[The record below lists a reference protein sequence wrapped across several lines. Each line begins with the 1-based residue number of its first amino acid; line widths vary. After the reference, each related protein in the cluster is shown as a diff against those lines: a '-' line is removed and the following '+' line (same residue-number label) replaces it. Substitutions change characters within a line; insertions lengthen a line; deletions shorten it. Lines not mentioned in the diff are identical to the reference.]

1 MDSPKRLKN
10 KKTTINQKNNDSK
23 YFQDALTVAL
33 NYENIKKNPQKISKI
48 KPFIDQYNW
57 KEIKSPSHE
66 KDWKNFELNDK
77 STALNVLYMPYNTE
91 E

>member
-10 KKTTINQKNNDSK
+10 KKATINQKNNDSK
-23 YFQDALTVAL
+23 YFQDALTIAL

-57 KEIKSPSHE
+57 KQIDFPS
-66 KDWKNFELNDK
+66 
-77 STALNVLYMPYNTE
+77 
-91 E
+91 